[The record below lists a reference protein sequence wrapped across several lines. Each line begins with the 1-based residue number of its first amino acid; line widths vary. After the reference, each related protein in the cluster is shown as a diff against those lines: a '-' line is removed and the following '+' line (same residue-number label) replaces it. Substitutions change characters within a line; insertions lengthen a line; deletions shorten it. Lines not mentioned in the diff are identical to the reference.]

1 MNELYEKLQTNIR
14 LMHELKIS
22 TREIQNFLLLEL
34 YKKNIIIHEQ
44 KELRHSFFAEKLSF
58 SQNEKE
64 KKECKKKISKL

>member
-22 TREIQNFLLLEL
+22 NREIQNFLLLEL
-34 YKKNIIIHEQ
+34 YKKNIIIREQ
-44 KELRHSFFAEKLSF
+44 RELCHSFSIERLSF

-64 KKECKKKISKL
+64 KKEYKKKISKL